1 VIPNHPTPMN
11 RHTSKLN
18 QHEHEERALH
28 QQGAQQQTAVE
39 FASAEEMLRHDAGQ
53 TPVPP
58 AVAERLQRSVDQEP
72 KPPRSLW
79 QRLFGR

>member
-1 VIPNHPTPMN
+1 MN

-18 QHEHEERALH
+18 QHEETALH
-28 QQGAQQQTAVE
+28 QHSAQQQTAVE

-58 AVAERLQRSVDQEP
+58 AVAERLQRSVEQEP
-72 KPPRSLW
+72 KPPPSLW

>member
-1 VIPNHPTPMN
+1 MN

-18 QHEHEERALH
+18 QHEHQETTLH
-28 QQGAQQQTAVE
+28 QQNAQQQTAVG

-58 AVAERLQRSVDQEP
+58 AVAERLQRSLEQEP
-72 KPPRSLW
+72 KPARSLW

>member
-1 VIPNHPTPMN
+1 MN

-18 QHEHEERALH
+18 QHEQEESALH
-28 QQGAQQQTAVE
+28 QQGNQQQTAVE

-58 AVAERLQRSVDQEP
+58 AVAERLQRSVEQEP

-79 QRLFGR
+79 QRLLGR

>member
-1 VIPNHPTPMN
+1 MN

-18 QHEHEERALH
+18 QHEHQETTLH
-28 QQGAQQQTAVE
+28 QQGAQQHTAVE

-58 AVAERLQRSVDQEP
+58 AVAERLQRSVAQEP

>member
-1 VIPNHPTPMN
+1 MN

-18 QHEHEERALH
+18 QHEHAETALH
-28 QQGAQQQTAVE
+28 QHAQQQTAVE

-58 AVAERLQRSVDQEP
+58 AVAERLQQSVGKES

-79 QRLFGR
+79 QQLFGR

>member
-1 VIPNHPTPMN
+1 MN

-18 QHEHEERALH
+18 QHEHEETAIH
-28 QQGAQQQTAVE
+28 QQSAQQQTAVE

-58 AVAERLQRSVDQEP
+58 AVAERLRKSVEREPRPARSWWRRVLGD
-72 KPPRSLW
+72 
-79 QRLFGR
+79 

>member
-1 VIPNHPTPMN
+1 MN

-18 QHEHEERALH
+18 QHEQSESILH
-28 QQGAQQQTAVE
+28 QQSQQQTAVE
-39 FASAEEMLRHDAGQ
+39 FASAEEMLRHDAAQ

-72 KPPRSLW
+72 KPSRSLW

>member
-1 VIPNHPTPMN
+1 MN

-18 QHEHEERALH
+18 QHEREETTLH
-28 QQGAQQQTAVE
+28 QQSAQQQTVE

-58 AVAERLQRSVDQEP
+58 AVAERLQRSVEQEP

>member
-1 VIPNHPTPMN
+1 MN

-18 QHEHEERALH
+18 QHEHEETALR

-58 AVAERLQRSVDQEP
+58 AVAERLRQSIDQEP
-72 KPPRSLW
+72 KPSRSLW

>member
-1 VIPNHPTPMN
+1 MN

-18 QHEHEERALH
+18 QHEHEETIL
-28 QQGAQQQTAVE
+28 QQQNAQQQTAVE

-58 AVAERLQRSVDQEP
+58 AVAERLQQSVAQEP
-72 KPPRSLW
+72 KPSRSLW
-79 QRLFGR
+79 QRLLGR

>member
-1 VIPNHPTPMN
+1 MN
-11 RHTSKLN
+11 RQTSKLN
-18 QHEHEERALH
+18 QHEHEETILH
-28 QQGAQQQTAVE
+28 QQNIQQQTTME
-39 FASAEEMLRHDAGQ
+39 FASADEMLRHDAGQ

-58 AVAERLQRSVDQEP
+58 AVAERLQRSIEREP

>member
-1 VIPNHPTPMN
+1 MN

-18 QHEHEERALH
+18 QHQQQESALQ
-28 QQGAQQQTAVE
+28 QQGAQQTAVE

-58 AVAERLQRSVDQEP
+58 AVAERLRQSIEQEP

>member
-1 VIPNHPTPMN
+1 MN

-18 QHEHEERALH
+18 QHERQETGLH
-28 QQGAQQQTAVE
+28 QQSAQQQAAVE

-53 TPVPP
+53 TPVPS
-58 AVAERLQRSVDQEP
+58 AVAERLQRSVEQEP
-72 KPPRSLW
+72 KPSRSLW

>member
-1 VIPNHPTPMN
+1 MN

-18 QHEHEERALH
+18 QHQQEESAL
-28 QQGAQQQTAVE
+28 QQEGQQQQTPVE

-58 AVAERLQRSVDQEP
+58 AVAERLQRSIDQEP
-72 KPPRSLW
+72 KPSRSLW

>member
-1 VIPNHPTPMN
+1 MN

-18 QHEHEERALH
+18 QHEQEAATL
-28 QQGAQQQTAVE
+28 QQQNAQQQTTVE

-58 AVAERLQRSVDQEP
+58 AVAERLQRSVEQEP

>member
-1 VIPNHPTPMN
+1 MN

-18 QHEHEERALH
+18 QHEHEETIL
-28 QQGAQQQTAVE
+28 QQQNAQQQTAVE

-58 AVAERLQRSVDQEP
+58 AVAERLQQSVAQEP
-72 KPPRSLW
+72 KRSPSLW